1 MVDWKVFPWA
11 FQHDCREIFTPARIV
26 RAAQADERE
35 HAAAERALRE
45 ELCAEHV
52 IVDVSMMHYGM
63 KDKNPLDTVSFY
75 SKHDANSEWGSA
87 LFCLFGVKARG

>member
-52 IVDVSMMHYGM
+52 IVDVGTGYYV
-63 KDKNPLDTVSFY
+63 KKVRALYSF
-75 SKHDANSEWGSA
+75 SH
-87 LFCLFGVKARG
+87 